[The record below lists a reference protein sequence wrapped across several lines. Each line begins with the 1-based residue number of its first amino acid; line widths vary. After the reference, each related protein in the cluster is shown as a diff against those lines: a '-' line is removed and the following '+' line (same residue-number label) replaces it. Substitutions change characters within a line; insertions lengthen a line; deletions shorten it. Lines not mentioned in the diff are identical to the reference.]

1 MQVSIE
7 TLEGLERRM
16 TVQIPSQ
23 RIAEAVEKKLR
34 DLSKTVRIDGFRPGK
49 VPLKVVQQK
58 FGGHVR
64 QEVLGDVIESSYQEA
79 LIQENVRPAGMPSID
94 SVNSEDKEDVSY
106 TATFE
111 VYPELEQLDLE
122 SIKVEKPLVEVTD
135 EDFDNMLLKLREQR
149 KTWKETEA
157 AAETGYQVMVDFE
170 GRIDGEPFEGG
181 AGKDMPVEIGA
192 GQMLAEFETG
202 LEGIK
207 AGEEKVVEVNFPED
221 YHGQDVAGKKAEFT
235 LRATQV
241 SKPELPEV
249 DAEFAKGFGI
259 DDGDLEKM
267 KSDVRA
273 NMEKEKNDRLKLHIK
288 NAALAQLLEHNEII
302 APSALVAEEI
312 KSLRL
317 QAAQRMGQDPSA
329 VNENTLP
336 DELFRDEASRRVQL
350 GLLIS
355 EVIGK
360 EKIELDQSLVD
371 ETIEEM
377 AVAYEEPE
385 QVRHYY
391 RQNQQARS
399 GVESMVL
406 EDQVVAHILEQ
417 AQVSEK
423 QASFEDLMNGNLN
436 SGDAVSP

>member
-23 RIAEAVEKKLR
+23 RVDDAVAAKLR

-64 QEVLGDVIESSYQEA
+64 QEVIGDVIESSYQEA

-94 SVNSEDKEDVSY
+94 SVNTEDQQEVSY

-111 VYPELEQLDLE
+111 VYPELETLDLK
-122 SIKVEKPLVEVTD
+122 SIKVEKPQVEVTD
-135 EDFDNMLLKLREQR
+135 ADFDEMLQKLREQR
-149 KTWKETEA
+149 KTWKETKA
-157 AAETGYQVMVDFE
+157 AAKKGFQVMVDFE

-181 AGKDMPVEIGA
+181 AGKDMAVEIGA
-192 GQMLAEFETG
+192 GQMLPEFEAG

-207 AGEEKVVEVNFPED
+207 SGEEKVVEVNFPED

-235 LRATQV
+235 LRATRV
-241 SKPELPEV
+241 SKPELPEM
-249 DAEFAKGFGI
+249 DEEFARGFGI
-259 DDGDLEKM
+259 QDGDLEKM

-288 NAALAQLLEHNEII
+288 NLALSQLLEHNQII

-317 QAAQRMGQDPSA
+317 QAAQRMGQDPSTVDA
-329 VNENTLP
+329 NQLP
-336 DELFRDEASRRVQL
+336 DELFREEASRRVQL
-350 GLLIS
+350 GLLIA

-371 ETIEEM
+371 AAIEEM
-377 AVAYEEPE
+377 AVAYEQPD
-385 QVRHYY
+385 QVRDYY

-399 GVESMVL
+399 GIESMVL

-423 QASFEDLMNGNLN
+423 QASFEDLMNGNL
-436 SGDAVSP
+436 